1 MYLKGKCLE
10 TFLGFEYQHGVFI
23 EALWMTGED
32 YVAFAISE
40 VGGHQVCGAARTH
53 QDGTSDPDQLAAIA
67 IARCNE
73 FASSITSHEV
83 NCKLFAVNNEIVWGK
98 EEDVEFQ

>member
-1 MYLKGKCLE
+1 MYLRGECRE
-10 TFLGFEYQHGVFI
+10 IFLGFEYQHGVFI

-40 VGGHQVCGAARTH
+40 VGGHQVCGAAKTH

-67 IARCNE
+67 IARCNA
-73 FASSITSHEV
+73 FGASYKV
-83 NCKLFAVNNEIVWGK
+83 NCKLFALGNKIVWGK